1 MNITKHSIL
10 ALLLSA
16 GSISAQDTIPLS
28 GNEIANRVREGNLS
42 VQIAKQVTK
51 SALADYRQSAQVFLP
66 SVNASITAMT
76 TTNPLMAFGSKLNQ
90 EVLTASDFN
99 TVLLN
104 NPDKTQNVATK
115 VELLQPIVNVDG
127 WYARAAAKSK
137 MEAYQFQ
144 GERTVEQ
151 LVFEAEK
158 AYLQLELAYRAVKVL
173 ETADATTSANLS
185 LINRYFEQG
194 LVQKTDVL
202 NVTIRQQEVRNQLAT
217 ARSNVRNASAY
228 LAFLMG
234 DDQTTVYKPAE
245 ALELATATELT
256 IPETRKDLA
265 ALDKT
270 TQAYRQMYQ
279 SGKMAFLPRF
289 NAFANYELFDRN
301 LPGMRANGYTVGAQL
316 SWSVFDGYKSIGKM
330 EKARAELEKSK
341 AESAQYKAQSQLE
354 LDKTLRELT
363 DAENQVK
370 LAQLAYEQSAEVYR
384 IRQNRF
390 AQGLEKPSDLLL
402 AETQRAQKEMELAQ
416 ATTQLEI
423 TKRYLQLLTK

>member
-1 MNITKHSIL
+1 MNKTKHLIP
-10 ALLLSA
+10 ALLLFA
-16 GSISAQDTIPLS
+16 GTVLAQDTIPLS
-28 GNEIANRVREGNLS
+28 GNDIANRVRQGNLS
-42 VQIAKQVTK
+42 VQTANQATQ
-51 SALADYRQSAQVFLP
+51 SARADYRQSAQVFLP
-66 SVNASITAMT
+66 SLNASITALT

-90 EVLTASDFN
+90 EILTASDFN
-99 TVLLN
+99 PALLN
-104 NPDKTQNVATK
+104 NPNKTQNVATK

-144 GERTVEQ
+144 GERTVEH

-158 AYLQLELAYRAVKVL
+158 AYLQLELAYKAVKVL

-194 LVQKTDVL
+194 MVQKADVL

-234 DDQTTVYKPAE
+234 EDQNTVYKPADVLNPAPAS
-245 ALELATATELT
+245 ALS

-270 TQAYRQMYQ
+270 TQAYTKMYQ

-289 NAFANYELFDRN
+289 NAFANYELFDQS

-316 SWSVFDGYKSIGKM
+316 SWSVFDGYKSIGKL

-354 LDKTLRELT
+354 LDKTMRELT
-363 DAENQVK
+363 DAQNQVK
-370 LAQLAYEQSAEVYR
+370 LSQLAYEQSAEVFR

-402 AETQRAQKEMELAQ
+402 SETQRAQKEMELAQ

-423 TKRYLQLLTK
+423 TKRYLQFLTK